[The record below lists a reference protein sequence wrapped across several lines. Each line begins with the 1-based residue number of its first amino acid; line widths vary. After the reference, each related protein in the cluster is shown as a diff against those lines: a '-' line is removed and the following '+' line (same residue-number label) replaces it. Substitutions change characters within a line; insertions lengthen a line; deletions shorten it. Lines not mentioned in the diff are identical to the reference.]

1 MPRFLRRGFAAL
13 TWLGSGTACL
23 VLDPVTSGG
32 WGRDGTLLLSVLA
45 ALFGGWVFWC
55 HGGSRIT
62 AVGVYNLAF
71 AVFVGF
77 GGLYH
82 ALKMST
88 NDPGVPLLTVAAV
101 CYFGQVT
108 TWLFFWSGESP
119 SRPLP
124 DAARADART
133 AGWAVKYG
141 CVLLVL
147 ALALSALMPQPAL
160 MIDSA
165 GFVGVLL
172 LGAGLL
178 RGPLGRWTVFCG
190 AVVAVAFALYFI
202 YLFDGFGRIVIGTLA
217 LALLIVLA
225 HRDRQRLTK
234 AVLLLGA
241 APVLLFLAGI
251 RAAEPGSPGFMADPD
266 GLKSAVSPLYSFA
279 QLLRLDT
286 EGLLP
291 HGGGATFF
299 NASVALIPRGLWAEK
314 PVGFGTDLVPFL
326 SPELVGTGHSSA
338 ALWHGEWLFNFG
350 LLGLALMIP
359 VTGLAVRGVDRLLA
373 WASGRPLTTPH
384 AMGAYVAAVLA
395 VVGLLDLVWVGSFT
409 YIARTG
415 GRLAVLAV
423 LVLAVGWLR
432 WAVPEVGTGSAFDD
446 RTRRSTTRLAAAARG
461 SGGRR
466 CWSPVP
472 MERDDREVH
481 VKVGQPGERDPRP
494 RGYSAVTGRAERFD
508 RR

>member
-1 MPRFLRRGFAAL
+1 MIGAPSAVGVTQRAGGRHRRDPDDGRPAGGAMPAFLRRGFAAL
-13 TWLGSGTACL
+13 TWLGLGAACL
-23 VLDPVTSGG
+23 VFDPVASSG
-32 WGRDGTLLLSVLA
+32 WGHDGTLLLGVLA
-45 ALFGGWVFWC
+45 TLFGGWVFWC

-77 GGLYH
+77 GGLYY

-108 TWLFFWSGESP
+108 TWLFFWSAEPP

-124 DAARADART
+124 DAARADAKT
-133 AGWAVKYG
+133 AWWAVKYG

-147 ALALSALMPQPAL
+147 ALAMSALLPQPGL
-160 MIDSA
+160 MVDA
-165 GFVGVLL
+165 TGFVGVLL

-178 RGPLGRWTVFCG
+178 RGPMGRWTVVCG
-190 AVVAVAFALYFI
+190 AIVAVAFALYFI

-234 AVLLLGA
+234 AVLVLGA
-241 APVLLFLAGI
+241 APVLLFLAGL
-251 RAAEPGSPGFMADPD
+251 RAAEPGSPGFTADPD
-266 GLKSAVSPLYSFA
+266 GFKSAVIPLYSFA

-291 HGGGATFF
+291 HGGGVTFL
-299 NASVALIPRGLWAEK
+299 NSSVALVPREFWADK
-314 PVGFGTDLVPFL
+314 PVGFGTELVPFL

-338 ALWHGEWLFNFG
+338 ALWQGEWLYNFG

-359 VTGLAVRGVDRLLA
+359 VTGLAVRGIDRLLA
-373 WASGRPLTTPH
+373 WASGRPLTTPR

-395 VVGLLDLVWVGSFT
+395 VVGLFDLVWVGSFT
-409 YIARTG
+409 YMARTG

-432 WAVPEVGTGSAFDD
+432 WAAPEVGPGSPLDD
-446 RTRRSTTRLAAAARG
+446 RTRRTTARGGPAAGG
-461 SGGRR
+461 SGGRSS
-466 CWSPVP
+466 WSRGPVGT
-472 MERDDREVH
+472 R
-481 VKVGQPGERDPRP
+481 RP
-494 RGYSAVTGRAERFD
+494 
-508 RR
+508 